1 MGQLER
7 PDVDEIIGLS
17 PAIAIDQK
25 ALSHNPRSTV
35 GTLTEIYDYLRV
47 LFARL
52 GKVYCPQCGSAIKK
66 LSVEEMVDIIIS
78 EAKKQ
83 KEKVVNI
90 FSPVVRGRKGEYY
103 QLLYNFLNLGF
114 SEARIDGKLMSLHDK
129 IILSRYKNHS
139 LEILIDKVMIND
151 ESCLFEAV
159 ESALR
164 YSEGLVLAI
173 IGEEIASSQNSSS
186 KTKVLD
192 GKNLENELY
201 FLVLGL
207 ALRIILLFQK

>member
-1 MGQLER
+1 
-7 PDVDEIIGLS
+7 
-17 PAIAIDQK
+17 
-25 ALSHNPRSTV
+25 
-35 GTLTEIYDYLRV
+35 
-47 LFARL
+47 
-52 GKVYCPQCGSAIKK
+52 
-66 LSVEEMVDIIIS
+66 MVDIIIS

-151 ESCLFEAV
+151 ESRLFEAV

-164 YSEGLVLAI
+164 YSEGLV
-173 IGEEIASSQNSSS
+173 
-186 KTKVLD
+186 
-192 GKNLENELY
+192 
-201 FLVLGL
+201 
-207 ALRIILLFQK
+207 